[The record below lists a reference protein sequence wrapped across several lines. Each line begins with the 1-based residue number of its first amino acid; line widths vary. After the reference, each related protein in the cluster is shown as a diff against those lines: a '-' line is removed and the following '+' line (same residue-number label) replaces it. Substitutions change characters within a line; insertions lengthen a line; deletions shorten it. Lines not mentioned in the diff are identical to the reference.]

1 VPLVKRVVYTCKWR
15 GTSVPQVSQPH
26 LFQWTLLPTAGSICL
41 RLPPLPSPVCVNG
54 VYTTRSSLQLK
65 PESWDGNPS
74 LSKQAL
80 LLPSIFPLFR
90 PLRSPPPV
98 IASTEVSELFYR
110 RGCPGVNNALSFHS
124 ITSAT
129 PCGVLRTDPVVLMGL
144 RKGAYNPCR
153 NRYTCALVGSV
164 FSVIA
169 LALCPGAMPGAHR
182 FLTPPPQRTDAGPA
196 AVIFPTLL
204 VDFVLSPPFDASP
217 KSPGNGER
225 ILTSRGALG
234 QARG

>member
-1 VPLVKRVVYTCKWR
+1 VV
-15 GTSVPQVSQPH
+15 H
-26 LFQWTLLPTAGSICL
+26 LSTTPPTAF
-41 RLPPLPSPVCVNG
+41 
-54 VYTTRSSLQLK
+54 
-65 PESWDGNPS
+65 PS
-74 LSKQAL
+74 LCERSVHHSIVSPTQTRQRNPFFGAHVFRGSSGEQSLEL

-144 RKGAYNPCR
+144 RKGAYNPSR

-182 FLTPPPQRTDAGPA
+182 VFTPPLQRTDAGPA

-204 VDFVLSPPFDASP
+204 VDFVLFPP
-217 KSPGNGER
+217 
-225 ILTSRGALG
+225 
-234 QARG
+234 